1 LLILLSAFF
10 YDQFLG
16 KITADGIHG
25 LLARNLFLYLVLL
38 GKFLKSTYDDIAMIT
53 QKLEQNMQFPL
64 NMGKSS
70 SFEQV
75 YMTYFHALRFFI
87 SRTISI
93 DDAEDILEDLFARL
107 WNKKP
112 TFENEIH
119 LKGFLYRAAD
129 NARKD
134 FLKSHRISR
143 TDYLENQNLMEVE
156 NYNTDQIKSEVY
168 GELYR
173 AINNLPSQCRT
184 IISLSYIEGL
194 NNKEIADQ
202 LGLSEQSVKNT
213 KVRAI
218 KILKQELPFKIVVI
232 LLSAIN

>member
-1 LLILLSAFF
+1 
-10 YDQFLG
+10 
-16 KITADGIHG
+16 
-25 LLARNLFLYLVLL
+25 
-38 GKFLKSTYDDIAMIT
+38 
-53 QKLEQNMQFPL
+53 
-64 NMGKSS
+64 
-70 SFEQV
+70 
-75 YMTYFHALRFFI
+75 
-87 SRTISI
+87 
-93 DDAEDILEDLFARL
+93 
-107 WNKKP
+107 
-112 TFENEIH
+112 
-119 LKGFLYRAAD
+119 
-129 NARKD
+129 
-134 FLKSHRISR
+134 
-143 TDYLENQNLMEVE
+143 MEVE